1 MLSFAAITPHPPLL
15 IPAIGKEHSDKL
27 KTTKKAL
34 EDLEK
39 KLAAIDL
46 ETLIIISSH
55 PKMHHDAFGILL
67 NDKYVV
73 SFKEFGDFETKLEFA
88 PDMELVEKIRHAAIN
103 HNIPLALIQED
114 ELDYSFGV
122 PLYHLAKN
130 KKIKIIPFL
139 HTFGEPKE
147 QYEMGRLIKA
157 VAVQSNKKIGI
168 IASGH
173 LSHKSSEASPVGF
186 SKKGEEFNKK
196 LRELLETKNTAA
208 ILSMD
213 KKLIAEADE
222 SIILALSVLLGALD
236 KLNYKSQ
243 TFSYETPLGIGYL
256 VFNFKFL

>member
-15 IPAIGKEHSDKL
+15 IPAIGKEHAEKL
-27 KTTKKAL
+27 KNTLKAL

-39 KLAAIDL
+39 KIGAADL
-46 ETLIIISSH
+46 DTLIIISSH
-55 PKMHHDAFGILL
+55 HKMHHDAFGILM

-73 SFKEFGDFETKLEFA
+73 SFKEFGDFETKLEFRT
-88 PDMELVEKIRHAAIN
+88 DFEIIEKIRHAAIN
-103 HNIPLALIQED
+103 NNIPLTLIQED

-130 KKIKIIPFL
+130 KKINIIPFL

-157 VAVQSNKKIGI
+157 VAVQSNKKIGVV
-168 IASGH
+168 ASGH
-173 LSHKSSEASPVGF
+173 LSHKSNQLSPAGF

-196 LRELLETKNTAA
+196 LRELLETKNTAG

-222 SIILALSVLLGALD
+222 SIFLALSVLLGVMD
-236 KLNYKSQ
+236 KLNYKPQ
-243 TFSYETPLGIGYL
+243 TFSYEAPLGIGYL
-256 VFNFKFL
+256 VFNFKL